1 MENGGK
7 TRVNWQRG
15 AIENAEKEKQAEEIL
30 ARLQAE
36 KLLLDA
42 EKPQLEEKRSLLR
55 RLKAD
60 EERVWQRE
68 KTKQETE
75 RLAAEKSAAEA
86 EIQALQEMLTAQ
98 ETAQQEWQ
106 VMLFMQEKL
115 LLEKKAQEQ
124 TIARKRE
131 FIEGIE
137 ALLQQKADIAKK
149 ERDLQGMQKKYL
161 AAEGA
166 WQAAKAEATQAETL
180 YLREQAGFLAE
191 NLTEGMACPVCGAN
205 APSP

>member
-1 MENGGK
+1 M
-7 TRVNWQRG
+7 RVNRQRG

-36 KLLLDA
+36 RLLLDA

-86 EIQALQEMLTAQ
+86 EMQALQERLTAQ

-106 VMLFMQEKL
+106 AMLLCRKSCCWRRKHRSRRL
-115 LLEKKAQEQ
+115 PEKKNLSKASKHFCNRKQISPKRKGICRACRRNTSRRRRHGRRRRQ
-124 TIARKRE
+124 RQRRRKR
-131 FIEGIE
+131 FIC
-137 ALLQQKADIAKK
+137 AN
-149 ERDLQGMQKKYL
+149 R
-161 AAEGA
+161 
-166 WQAAKAEATQAETL
+166 QA
-180 YLREQAGFLAE
+180 F
-191 NLTEGMACPVCGAN
+191 
-205 APSP
+205 

>member
-42 EKPQLEEKRSLLR
+42 EKPQLEENEAILR

-75 RLAAEKSAAEA
+75 RLSAEKSAAEA

-98 ETAQQEWQ
+98 EKAQQEWQ
-106 VMLFMQEKL
+106 AMLFMQEKL

-124 TIARKRE
+124 TIARKKE
-131 FIEGIE
+131 FIESIE
-137 ALLQQKADIAKK
+137 TLLQQKADIAKK

-166 WQAAKAEATQAETL
+166 WQAAKAAATQAGNALPARTGRL
-180 YLREQAGFLAE
+180 SSGKPHGGDGLLCLRR
-191 NLTEGMACPVCGAN
+191 N